1 MTMMTPNADA
11 WKTISQ
17 NSIPAELRLALLN
30 DDITRDIVTAR
41 RAVLLSL
48 VWQESFLSK
57 AGLMARTE
65 ALLGR
70 GCFGKAAEATFR
82 RDMRALKAVLDSCG
96 FGLKFSR
103 RSGRGGYYIPG
114 RPELAPELAES
125 IRAAISDVDPL
136 QIEMASRLTPADRVQ
151 QAGRLSDG
159 LRQMALRRLMAEQ
172 PGLTL
177 RQAQQEVMHRY
188 YQLGGCRS

>member
-1 MTMMTPNADA
+1 M
-11 WKTISQ
+11 
-17 NSIPAELRLALLN
+17 
-30 DDITRDIVTAR
+30 
-41 RAVLLSL
+41 LLSL
-48 VWQESFLSK
+48 VWRESFLSK

-82 RDMRALKAVLDSCG
+82 RDMHALKAILDSCG

-114 RPELAPELAES
+114 RPELAPELAEA
-125 IRAAISDVDPL
+125 IRAAISDVDPF
-136 QIEMASRLTPADRVQ
+136 QIEMATQLTPADRVQ

-159 LRQMALRRLMAEQ
+159 LRRMALRRLMAEQ

-177 RQAQQEVMHRY
+177 RKAHQEVMHRY
-188 YQLGGCRS
+188 YQLGG

>member
-1 MTMMTPNADA
+1 MVMVAYSG
-11 WKTISQ
+11 KSISEK
-17 NSIPAELRLALLN
+17 SIPAELRLALLS
-30 DDITRDIVTAR
+30 DDLARDIVTAR

-57 AGLMARTE
+57 VGLMARTQ

-103 RSGRGGYYIPG
+103 WSGRSGYYIPG

-125 IRAAISDVDPL
+125 IRAAIGDVDPL
-136 QIEMASRLTPADRVQ
+136 QIERASRLTPAERVQ

-159 LRQMALRRLMAEQ
+159 LRRMALRRLMAEQ

-177 RQAQQEVMHRY
+177 RKAQQEVMHRY
-188 YQLGGCRS
+188 YQLGG

>member
-1 MTMMTPNADA
+1 MVTVAYSG
-11 WKTISQ
+11 KSISEK
-17 NSIPAELRLALLN
+17 SIPAELRLALLS
-30 DDITRDIVTAR
+30 DDLARDIVTAR

-57 AGLMARTE
+57 AGLMARTQ

-103 RSGRGGYYIPG
+103 RSGRSGYYIPG

-125 IRAAISDVDPL
+125 IRAAIDDVDPL
-136 QIEMASRLTPADRVQ
+136 QIERASRLTPAERVQ

-159 LRQMALRRLMAEQ
+159 LRRMALRRLMAEQ

-177 RQAQQEVMHRY
+177 RKAQQEVMHRY
-188 YQLGGCRS
+188 YQLGG

>member
-1 MTMMTPNADA
+1 MATMT
-11 WKTISQ
+11 TIAYAGKSISE
-17 NSIPAELRLALLN
+17 NSVPAEVRLALLR
-30 DDITRDIVTAR
+30 DDLTRDIVTAR

-57 AGLMARTE
+57 AGLMARTQ

-82 RDMRALKAVLDSCG
+82 RDMRALKAGLASCG

-114 RPELAPELAES
+114 RPELAPELAEA
-125 IRAAISDVDPL
+125 IRAAMSDVDPL
-136 QIEMASRLTPADRVQ
+136 QIEMASQLTPADRVQ

-159 LRQMALRRLMAEQ
+159 LRRMALRRLMAEQ

-177 RQAQQEVMHRY
+177 RKAQQEVMHRY
-188 YQLGGCRS
+188 YQLGV

>member
-1 MTMMTPNADA
+1 MD
-11 WKTISQ
+11 TIAYAG
-17 NSIPAELRLALLN
+17 NSISENSVPADIWLALLS
-30 DDITRDIVTAR
+30 DDLARDIVTAR
-41 RAVLLSL
+41 RAVLLLL

-65 ALLGR
+65 ARLGR

-82 RDMRALKAVLDSCG
+82 RDMHGLKAVIDSCG

-103 RSGRGGYYIPG
+103 RGGRGGYYIPG
-114 RPELAPELAES
+114 RPELAPELAEA

-136 QIEMASRLTPADRVQ
+136 QIEVARQLTPADRVQ
-151 QAGRLSDG
+151 QVGRLSDG
-159 LRQMALRRLMAEQ
+159 LRRMALRRLMAEQ

-177 RQAQQEVMHRY
+177 RKAHQEVMHRY
-188 YQLGGCRS
+188 YQLGG

>member
-1 MTMMTPNADA
+1 MATIADA
-11 WKTISQ
+11 RKSISE
-17 NSIPAELRLALLN
+17 NFIPAEVRLALLR
-30 DDITRDIVTAR
+30 DDLTRDIVTAR

-57 AGLMARTE
+57 AGLMARTQ

-70 GCFGKAAEATFR
+70 ACFGKAAEATFR
-82 RDMRALKAVLDSCG
+82 RDMHALKAVLDSCG

-114 RPELAPELAES
+114 RPELAPELAEA
-125 IRAAISDVDPL
+125 IRAAMSDVDPL
-136 QIEMASRLTPADRVQ
+136 QIEMASQLTPVDRVQ

-159 LRQMALRRLMAEQ
+159 LRRMALRRLMAEQ

-177 RQAQQEVMHRY
+177 RKAQQEVMHRY
-188 YQLGGCRS
+188 YQLGG